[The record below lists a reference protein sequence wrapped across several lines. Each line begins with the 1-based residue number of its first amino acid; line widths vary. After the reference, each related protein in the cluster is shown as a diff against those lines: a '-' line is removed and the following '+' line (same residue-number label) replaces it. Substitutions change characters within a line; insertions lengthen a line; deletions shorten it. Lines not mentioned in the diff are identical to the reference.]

1 MRFFLS
7 PFIFLFE
14 LIGFLI
20 SAAFLYGL
28 ALIGAGIFI
37 WYTLS
42 TIPNLEPEEV
52 IVYKDR
58 IVKEYVPIVEKKE
71 KSLVCEKFNGCEFH
85 YENGKEICPDCV
97 LK

>member
-7 PFIFLFE
+7 PFIFVFE
-14 LIGFLI
+14 LIGFLL
-20 SAAFLYGL
+20 SVAFIYGL
-28 ALIGAGIFI
+28 GLILAIAFI
-37 WYTLS
+37 WYTIS

-58 IVKEYVPIVEKKE
+58 VVKEYVPIVVEKE

-85 YENGKEICPDCV
+85 YENGKEVCPDCV